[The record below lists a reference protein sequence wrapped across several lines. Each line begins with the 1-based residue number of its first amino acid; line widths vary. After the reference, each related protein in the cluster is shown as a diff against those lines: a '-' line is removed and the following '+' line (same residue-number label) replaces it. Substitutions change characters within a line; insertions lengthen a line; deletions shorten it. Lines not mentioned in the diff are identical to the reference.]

1 MLDRFGMFVAGVTS
15 CYRSIQKIKSM
26 EMTEFG
32 LKGTHVMCLFY
43 LQQNREGLTA
53 AQLCQLCCED
63 KAAVS
68 RNLWELEQKGYIQT
82 QTDSGKKYRARIF
95 LTESGEAV
103 VRQMDDLIRQWV
115 TLGGS
120 GLSEQERNDFYRT
133 LGLIADNLK
142 KNLPNG

>member
-1 MLDRFGMFVAGVTS
+1 MLDRFGMFVAGITS

-43 LQQNREGLTA
+43 LQQNPEGLTA

-68 RNLWELEQKGYIQT
+68 RNLWELEQKDFIRT
-82 QTDSGKKYRARIF
+82 QTEGGRKYRARIL
-95 LTESGEAV
+95 LTESGESV
-103 VRQMDDLIRQWV
+103 VRQMDSLIRQWV
-115 TLGGS
+115 SLGGS
-120 GLSEQERNDFYRT
+120 GLTQEERDDFYRT

-142 KNLPNG
+142 NNLQN